1 MKRSVLLFLLVI
13 LAIRVSGKEIS
24 LIPDMSK
31 YKTIEE
37 KVRVLK
43 RICDSLNEVEN
54 YAAIKEVARFS
65 LQQLPADPNNIALF
79 TYYLGSVYEKTL
91 NRDSAFYYHETS
103 LAAAKRAGNGNR
115 IRVALQRL
123 LFLYYSA
130 GNKAKST
137 QTAKALQAI
146 LDTTKSEISRYEMLV
161 FLGNYFS
168 ENGQYEE
175 NIQYLVR
182 SLQIQKKL
190 LIRGEIKDSSDI
202 AITQLNIAN
211 TFLKIKQPEKA
222 LEYIRDS
229 KPYTVNYEISLSFY
243 YESMVEALLMLNK
256 EESANIYYDSLY
268 TKARAGFASAF
279 GKNDVI
285 STELAFSEHY
295 LLAGQEDSAL
305 LFINRTLQKAKEWS
319 SEYQQAQVNGV
330 AGRIFAATGDYQKA
344 LTYLKT
350 AEPLSRDANL
360 ESYAPLLLCI
370 AQCYSATGQ
379 WQQASLYYSRY
390 APLRDSLYLEAS
402 RKGLAEAEAKYQ
414 NKQKQ
419 QRIETQNTQLSYGRK
434 QRLWLIAGLSLLG
447 LVAVLLVIIYRNK
460 KRTADVLDDKNKK
473 LAQLNNDLEEANRT
487 KAKLFGIISH
497 DLRSPISQVYQF
509 LKLQQLDPER
519 LNEEQKATLSN
530 KIQTATGSLLET
542 MEDLLLW
549 SKTQMNA
556 FVPDI
561 QKTELKPILDQCL
574 ALLRLNIDAKQIEIV
589 HNLSDDI
596 EVMAD
601 PYFLQTIF
609 RNLLQNAVKAAPAH
623 SKIDI
628 EYKQNVDKAT
638 LFVTNEGDGFS
649 QQDYERL
656 INSKEDKTSLS
667 GLGLRLVH
675 ELAQKTSTQ
684 ILFTSDSTA
693 RTTSATVTL
702 PLK

>member
-1 MKRSVLLFLLVI
+1 MKGSVLFFLLVTLVI
-13 LAIRVSGKEIS
+13 EVSGKEIS
-24 LIPDMSK
+24 LAPDISK
-31 YKTIEE
+31 YKTVEE
-37 KVRVLK
+37 KVQVLK
-43 RICDSLNEVEN
+43 GLCDSLAEIEN
-54 YAAIKEVARFS
+54 YTALKEVARFS
-65 LQQLPADPNNIALF
+65 LQQLPEDPNNTALF
-79 TYYLGSVYEKTL
+79 THYLGSFYEKTL

-103 LAAAKRAGNGNR
+103 LAAAKKAGNGKR

-137 QTAKALQAI
+137 QTATALQAI
-146 LDTTKSEISRYEMLV
+146 LDTTKNETSKYEMLV

-168 ENGQYEE
+168 ENGQYQK
-175 NIQYLVR
+175 NIQYLVQ

-190 LIRGEIKDSSDI
+190 LALGKIKDSSDI

-222 LEYIRDS
+222 LEYIMESR
-229 KPYTVNYEISLSFY
+229 PYTVNYEISLSFY
-243 YESMVEALLMLNK
+243 YENMVEALLMLNK
-256 EESANIYYDSLY
+256 EESARIYYDSLY
-268 TKARAGFASAF
+268 TKAKAGFASTF

-285 STELAFSEHY
+285 STELAFAEHY
-295 LLAGQEDSAL
+295 LQAGRKDSAL
-305 LFINRTLQKAKEWS
+305 LFINRTLQKAKQWS

-350 AEPLSRDANL
+350 AEPLSREANL
-360 ESYAPLLLCI
+360 ESYAPLLLSM

-390 APLRDSLYLEAS
+390 APLRDSLYSEAS
-402 RKGLAEAEAKYQ
+402 RKSLAEAEAQYQ

-419 QRIETQNTQLSYGRK
+419 QQIETQNTQLSYGRK
-434 QRLWLIAGLSLLG
+434 QRLWLISGLSLLG
-447 LVAVLLVIIYRNK
+447 LVALLLAIIYRNK

-473 LAQLNNDLEEANRT
+473 LAKLNNDLEEANRT

-556 FVPDI
+556 FTPDI
-561 QKTELKPILDQCL
+561 QRTELKPILDQCL
-574 ALLRLNIDAKQIEIV
+574 ALLRLNIETKHIEIV
-589 HNLSDDI
+589 QNIPDDT

-623 SKIDI
+623 SKISI
-628 EYKQNVDKAT
+628 EYKQNVDRAT
-638 LFVTNEGDGFS
+638 LSVINEGDSFS
-649 QQDYERL
+649 QQDYEK
-656 INSKEDKTSLS
+656 IITSKEDKTSLS
-667 GLGLRLVH
+667 GLGLRLAH
-675 ELAQKTSTQ
+675 ELAEKTGTQ
-684 ILFTSDSTA
+684 ILFTADSA
-693 RTTSATVTL
+693 AKITSATITL

>member
-1 MKRSVLLFLLVI
+1 MKRSVLFFLLVI
-13 LAIRVSGKEIS
+13 LSARVSGKETFMP
-24 LIPDMSK
+24 PDISK
-31 YKTIEE
+31 YKTTEE

-43 RICDSLNEVEN
+43 ALCDSLNDIEN
-54 YAAIKEVARFS
+54 YAALKEVARFS
-65 LQQLPADPNNIALF
+65 LQQLPEDPNNTALF
-79 TYYLGSVYEKTL
+79 THYLGSSYEKTL

-103 LAAAKRAGNGNR
+103 LAAAKKAGNGKR

-137 QTAKALQAI
+137 QTALALQAI
-146 LDTTKSEISRYEMLV
+146 LDTTKNEISKYEMLV

-175 NIQYLVR
+175 NIQYLVK

-190 LIRGEIKDSSDI
+190 LTTHEIKDSSDV

-211 TFLKIKQPEKA
+211 TFLKLKQPEKA
-222 LEYIRDS
+222 LEYISASR
-229 KPYTVNYEISLSFY
+229 PYTVNYEISLSFY
-243 YESMVEALLMLNK
+243 YENMVEALLMLNK
-256 EESANIYYDSLY
+256 EESARIYYDSLY
-268 TKARAGFASAF
+268 TKAKAGFAAAC

-285 STELAFSEHY
+285 STELAFAEHY
-295 LLAGQEDSAL
+295 LLAGQKDSAL
-305 LFINRTLQKAKEWS
+305 LFINRTLQKAKRWS
-319 SEYQQAQVNGV
+319 SEYQQAQVNSV

-360 ESYAPLLLCI
+360 ESYAPLLLSM

-390 APLRDSLYLEAS
+390 APLRDSLYSEAS
-402 RKGLAEAEAKYQ
+402 RKSLAEAEAKYQ
-414 NKQKQ
+414 NTQKQ
-419 QRIETQNTQLSYGRK
+419 QQIEVQNTQLSYVRK

-447 LVAVLLVIIYRNK
+447 LVALLLVIIYRNK
-460 KRTADVLDDKNKK
+460 KRTADVLDDNNKK
-473 LAQLNNDLEEANRT
+473 LAELNNDLEEANRT

-519 LNEEQKATLSN
+519 LNEEQKTSLSN

-574 ALLRLNIDAKQIEIV
+574 DLLHLNIDAKHIEVV
-589 HNLSDDI
+589 HNLPDDA

-601 PYFLQTIF
+601 PYFLQTIL

-623 SKIDI
+623 SKIGI
-628 EYKQNVDKAT
+628 EYKQNIDRTTISVS
-638 LFVTNEGDGFS
+638 NEGDGFS
-649 QQDYERL
+649 QQDYER
-656 INSKEDKTSLS
+656 IITSKEDKTSLS

-675 ELAQKTSTQ
+675 ELALKTGTQ
-684 ILFTSDSTA
+684 ILFSTDSTLK
-693 RTTSATVTL
+693 TTAATIAL